1 MGRNGPSDRYGDIA
15 DKSRASDAVTQ
26 PRIPTF
32 RLQNSYPSGS
42 KTARQNAIDH
52 VPGVLE
58 RKRVLIQ

>member
-32 RLQNSYPSGS
+32 RLKNRYPSGS
-42 KTARQNAIDH
+42 KTARQNAINH
-52 VPGVLE
+52 VPGVL
-58 RKRVLIQ
+58 